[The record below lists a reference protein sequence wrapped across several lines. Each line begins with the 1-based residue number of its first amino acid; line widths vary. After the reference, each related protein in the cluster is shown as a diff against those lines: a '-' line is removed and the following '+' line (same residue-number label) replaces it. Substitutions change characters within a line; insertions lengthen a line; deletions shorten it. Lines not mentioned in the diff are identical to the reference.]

1 MSGMSQSID
10 VKTVI
15 VTTSKGIRKLCH
27 LNSTVKR
34 ILSRPDTYMGT

>member
-10 VKTVI
+10 VKIAI
-15 VTTSKGIRKLCH
+15 VTNSKGIRKLYH
-27 LNSTVKR
+27 LNNTVKR